1 MSNIERIQK
10 EGERILFSSGWD
22 SQKIDALIRCLID
35 FTSQAPSDKM
45 YKDAKVELYEDKN
58 EQTLDIIWKT
68 NRLKVRVNLYDE
80 IAAHWDL
87 CAGEIINGVEVE
99 IESSGAGGNCKFFEY
114 GGCICKNENWALH
127 FYWWLEDYITPT
139 N

>member
-1 MSNIERIQK
+1 MK
-10 EGERILFSSGWD
+10 ESKRKENRYYFHQNGIV
-22 SQKIDALIRCLID
+22 KKNDALIRCLID

-99 IESSGAGGNCKFFEY
+99 I
-114 GGCICKNENWALH
+114 
-127 FYWWLEDYITPT
+127 
-139 N
+139 

>member
-1 MSNIERIQK
+1 MGNIERIQK
-10 EGERILFSSGWD
+10 EGELILFSSGWD
-22 SQKIDALIRCLID
+22 NQKIDALIRCLID
-35 FTSQAPSDKM
+35 FTLQAPSDKM

-68 NRLKVRVNLYDE
+68 NRLKVRVSLYDD

-99 IESSGAGGNCKFFEY
+99 IESLGAGGNCKFFEY
-114 GGCICKNENWALH
+114 GGSICKNVNWALH